1 MTGEKQTPKSD
12 RLLGVRLNW
21 KIALA
26 VCVPLALA
34 FVGSAVY
41 GCSLNIGI
49 SGIALTCKDSK

>member
-1 MTGEKQTPKSD
+1 MNEESKTTQGGRAFGLKI
-12 RLLGVRLNW
+12 NW